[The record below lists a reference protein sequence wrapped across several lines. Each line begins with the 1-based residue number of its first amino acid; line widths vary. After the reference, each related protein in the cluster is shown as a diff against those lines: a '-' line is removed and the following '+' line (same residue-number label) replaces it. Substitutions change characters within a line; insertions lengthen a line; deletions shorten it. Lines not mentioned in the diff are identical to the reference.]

1 MYLGSSQRYLD
12 FNNMDLAEIDSG
24 GPWEIENYAQDFIR
38 FHLYSFQ
45 PTNADVV
52 VVNTLFDVD
61 LYSSILTYIPLAAL
75 QSLKTNL
82 EAAFNITC

>member
-38 FHLYSFQ
+38 FHLYSF
-45 PTNADVV
+45 
-52 VVNTLFDVD
+52 
-61 LYSSILTYIPLAAL
+61 
-75 QSLKTNL
+75 
-82 EAAFNITC
+82 